1 MGPDGGTAGTANK
14 ESPSEYAGGGVDA
27 LDCDRAVML
36 LCLARIYLAVRV
48 GCRGKDNVVKTR

>member
-14 ESPSEYAGGGVDA
+14 SPSEYAGGGVDA

-36 LCLARIYLAVRV
+36 PCLARIYLVVRV